1 MASSINKK
9 TNFAWDR
16 GTSYTIGIVYEKDG
30 VAHTLVGATVL
41 CTVKDVEFDD
51 STTDATSIIPPK
63 NITTGNAQGEADI
76 VFTPAE
82 TAEIEPGEY
91 FYDVKVDEDSDGVNV
106 YKILEGKITLGGS
119 PTNRLLT

>member
-1 MASSINKK
+1 MASKQ

-16 GTSYTIGIVYEKDG
+16 GTEYTIGIVYEKNK
-30 VAHTLVGATVL
+30 VPHTLVGATVL
-41 CTVKDVEFDD
+41 CTVKSLEFDGSMDD
-51 STTDATSIIPPK
+51 STAVIPPK

-82 TAEIEPGEY
+82 TQELEPKEY
-91 FYDVKVDEDSDGVNV
+91 YYDVKVDEDSDGVHV
-106 YKILEGKITLGGS
+106 YTILEGRITLGGS

>member
-1 MASSINKK
+1 MASQKQ

-16 GTSYTIGIVYEKDG
+16 GTTYTIGIVYEKDG
-30 VAHTLVGATVL
+30 VPHTLVGATVL
-41 CTVKDVEFDD
+41 CTVKSVEFDEDMDD
-51 STTDATSIIPPK
+51 STAVIPPK

-82 TAEIEPGEY
+82 TQEIIPSDLY
-91 FYDVKVDEDSDGVNV
+91 YDVKVDENSDGVNV
-106 YKILEGKITLGGS
+106 YKILEGKIKLGGS